1 MAQHEAGMI
10 RAAAASAR
18 LLQRLRARAEQ
29 IAASRAVDRRRERR
43 APGAEWRSATALWP
57 DFTTD
62 IASTNRTGN

>member
-1 MAQHEAGMI
+1 MI

-18 LLQRLRARAEQ
+18 LVQRLRARAEQ

-43 APGAEWRSATALWP
+43 RERGAPGAEWRSATALWP
-57 DFTTD
+57 DFTAD